1 MARIKTEMTR
11 VALIPARGGSKGILR
26 KNIKL
31 FNSKPLIYWTIK
43 AAQESSQV
51 DRVIV
56 STEDEEIADIAK
68 SYSAEVPFLRPK
80 ELAKD
85 DTPGIDPVIHA
96 LQNVLNIDDLLLL
109 QPTSPLRRSIDI
121 DKIFK
126 LKSEFKSDSAVSLN
140 LSQKHLNL
148 FFKVDSDLKISPIS
162 ENFKEYPRQQYSKM
176 YTLNGALYLSTKESI
191 LRNKSLFSSRTIGYV
206 MPEEYSID
214 IDTPLDWEIAEF
226 LMKKLL

>member
-1 MARIKTEMTR
+1 MTR
-11 VALIPARGGSKGILR
+11 VALIPARGGSKGIYR

-43 AAQESSQV
+43 AAKESSFI
-51 DRVIV
+51 DKVIV
-56 STEDEEIADIAK
+56 STEDEEIAAIAK

-80 ELAKD
+80 ELAMD
-85 DTPGIDPVIHA
+85 NSLGIDPVIHA
-96 LQNVLNIDDLLLL
+96 LENISNIDELLLL

-121 DKIFK
+121 DKIIQMRSK
-126 LKSEFKSDSAVSLN
+126 FKSDSAVSIN
-140 LSQKHLNL
+140 LSQKHINL
-148 FFKVDSDLKISPIS
+148 FFKLNSDFQINPIS
-162 ENFKEYPRQQYSKM
+162 ENFKEIPRQKCSKM
-176 YTLNGALYLSTKESI
+176 FTLNGALYLSTKESI
-191 LRNKSLFSSRTIGYV
+191 LRNKSFFSPNTIGYV